1 MGPRFCPTS
10 APLCL
15 SALYCNRAQA
25 VLKRPK
31 TSDLICRT
39 CFLQRFEDEIHHTI
53 TSQHLFNPGER
64 VAIAASGGKDS
75 TVLAYILTKLNREQQ
90 YGLDLFLLSVDEGIS
105 GYRDD
110 SLRSVERN
118 QQEYGLALTIVSYK
132 QLYGWTMDEIVG
144 AIGQSNNC
152 TFCGVFRR
160 QALDRGAVYLN
171 ADKIATGHNADD
183 IAETVLMNILRGD
196 VSRLDRSTD
205 ILTGGGGMESPLP
218 RCKPFKYAYEKE
230 IVMYAYYRQLDYFT
244 TECVYAPFAYRGY
257 AREFL
262 KQCERAASASIVDIV
277 RSGEE
282 MEVREDV
289 KQSRRRRKAAS
300 LHAANPAE
308 AATADG
314 DCDVRLCQRCGY
326 ISSNPLCKACV
337 LLEGL
342 NKSRAKREVE
352 EERKADTECEERKEV
367 VADKSASSE
376 RKEWANEVDVMSG
389 ADRERVSAV
398 FGRVRNKNREQRE
411 RGRVEPVSSST
422 DDRKDGGTA
431 HDRPAHTAST
441 AMSIAE
447 KLQGTSW

>member
-1 MGPRFCPTS
+1 MPVCV
-10 APLCL
+10 
-15 SALYCNRAQA
+15 YCNGAQA

-31 TSDLICRT
+31 TSDLICRS

-75 TVLAYILTKLNREQQ
+75 TVLAYILTKLNREQR

-118 QQEYGLALTIVSYK
+118 KEEYGLPLAIVSYK
-132 QLYGWTMDEIVG
+132 QLYGWTMDEIVA
-144 AIGQSNNC
+144 AIGKSNNC

-171 ADKIATGHNADD
+171 AHKIATGHNADD

-196 VSRLDRSTD
+196 ISRLDRSTH
-205 ILTGGGGMESPLP
+205 ILTGGAGNESPLP

-244 TECVYAPFAYRGY
+244 TECIYAPYAYRGY

-262 KQCERAASASIVDIV
+262 KQCERVASASIVDIV

-289 KQSRRRRKAAS
+289 KESRRRRKAAT
-300 LHAANPAE
+300 LNAADSGN
-308 AATADG
+308 TADG
-314 DCDVRLCQRCGY
+314 DVRLCQRCGY

-342 NKSRAKREVE
+342 NKGRAKREVE
-352 EERKADTECEERKEV
+352 EERKAEAVDDEKKEGAV
-367 VADKSASSE
+367 VDNKLQSE
-376 RKEWANEVDVMSG
+376 RKEWANEVDVMTG

-398 FGRVRNKNREQRE
+398 FGRMKSGNRGQKE
-411 RGRVEPVSSST
+411 RATVETAAGDST
-422 DDRKDGGTA
+422 DDRGNSSTA
-431 HDRPAHTAST
+431 PDRPPYTAST
-441 AMSIAE
+441 PMSIAE

>member
-1 MGPRFCPTS
+1 MAACS
-10 APLCL
+10 AMPVCV
-15 SALYCNRAQA
+15 YCADAPA

-31 TSDLICRT
+31 TSDLICRS
-39 CFLQRFEDEIHHTI
+39 CFLARFEEEVHDTI
-53 TSQHLFNPGER
+53 TSQRLFRAGER

-75 TVLAYILTKLNREQQ
+75 TVLAYILTKLNRERQ

-118 QQEYGLALTIVSYK
+118 KEEYGLPLRIVSYK
-132 QLYGWTMDEIVG
+132 QLYGWTMDDIVA

-160 QALDRGAVYLN
+160 QALDRGAIYLN

-196 VSRLDRSTD
+196 VSRLDRSTH
-205 ILTGGGGMESPLP
+205 ILTGGGGGGEGSVESPLP

-244 TECVYAPFAYRGY
+244 TECIYAPFAYRGY

-289 KQSRRRRKAAS
+289 KAHRRRRKAAALS
-300 LHAANPAE
+300 GAGGAADAAE
-308 AATADG
+308 AASG
-314 DCDVRLCQRCGY
+314 DVRLCQRCGY

-342 NKSRAKREVE
+342 NKGRAKRAVE
-352 EERKADTECEERKEV
+352 EERKAEEEAGGDERKEG
-367 VADKSASSE
+367 ADGES
-376 RKEWANEVDVMSG
+376 KEWANEVDVRSG
-389 ADRERVSAV
+389 VDRERVSAV
-398 FGRVRNKNREQRE
+398 FGRMQGGSRVQKD
-411 RGRVEPVSSST
+411 RGKVEAASG
-422 DDRKDGGTA
+422 DGADGAGNGSTA
-431 HDRPAHTAST
+431 HDRPARTAST
-441 AMSIAE
+441 AMSIAQ
-447 KLQGTSW
+447 KMQGTSW

>member
-1 MGPRFCPTS
+1 MPVCIYCNS
-10 APLCL
+10 AP
-15 SALYCNRAQA
+15 A

-31 TSDLICRT
+31 TSDLICRA
-39 CFLQRFEDEIHHTI
+39 CFLQRFEDEVHHTI
-53 TSQHLFNPGER
+53 TSQHLFKPGER

-75 TVLAYILTKLNREQQ
+75 TVLAYLLTKLNRERQ

-110 SLRSVERN
+110 SLRTVERN
-118 QQEYGLALTIVSYK
+118 KQQYGLPLAIVSYK
-132 QLYGWTMDEIVG
+132 QLYGWTMDDIVD
-144 AIGQSNNC
+144 AIGRSNNC

-160 QALDRGAVYLN
+160 QALDRGAVYLH

-183 IAETVLMNILRGD
+183 IAETVLMNVLRGD
-196 VSRLDRSTD
+196 VSRLDRSTH
-205 ILTGGGGMESPLP
+205 ILTGGGAGGGGGTDSPLP
-218 RCKPFKYAYEKE
+218 RCKPFKYSYEKE
-230 IVMYAYYRQLDYFT
+230 IVMYAYYQQLEYFT

-262 KQCERAASASIVDIV
+262 KQCERVASASIVDIV

-282 MEVREDV
+282 LEVREDV
-289 KQSRRRRKAAS
+289 KATRRRRKAAAIN
-300 LHAANPAE
+300 AANT
-308 AATADG
+308 AADSANAAVADG
-314 DCDVRLCQRCGY
+314 DVRLCQRCGY

-342 NKSRAKREVE
+342 NKGRAKRAVE
-352 EERKADTECEERKEV
+352 QEERKAEAEQGDDNKEGV
-367 VADKSASSE
+367 VADEGQTE

-398 FGRVRNKNREQRE
+398 FGRMTNGSRVQRE
-411 RGRVEPVSSST
+411 LGRVEGPGGDT
-422 DDRKDGGTA
+422 KDGGNGSTA

>member
-1 MGPRFCPTS
+1 MPVCV
-10 APLCL
+10 
-15 SALYCNRAQA
+15 YCNGAQA

-31 TSDLICRT
+31 TSDLICRS

-75 TVLAYILTKLNREQQ
+75 TVLAYILTTLNRRHH

-118 QQEYGLALTIVSYK
+118 KEEYGLPLAIVSYK
-132 QLYGWTMDEIVG
+132 QLYGWTMDDIVG
-144 AIGQSNNC
+144 AIGKSNNC

-160 QALDRGAVYLN
+160 QALDRGAIYLR

-183 IAETVLMNILRGD
+183 IAETVLMNVLRGD
-196 VSRLDRSTD
+196 VSRLDRSTH
-205 ILTGGGGMESPLP
+205 ILTGGAGNESPLP

-244 TECVYAPFAYRGY
+244 TECIYAPYAYRGY

-282 MEVREDV
+282 MEVRQDV
-289 KQSRRRRKAAS
+289 KDSRRRRKAAA
-300 LHAANPAE
+300 LNHNNTATTDT
-308 AATADG
+308 TADDG
-314 DCDVRLCQRCGY
+314 DVRLCQRCGY

-342 NKSRAKREVE
+342 NKGRAKREVE
-352 EERKADTECEERKEV
+352 EEERKAGEAEGEERKEGAV
-367 VADKSASSE
+367 DKQAASSE
-376 RKEWANEVDVMSG
+376 RKEWANEVDVMSR
-389 ADRERVSAV
+389 ADRERVSEV
-398 FGRVRNKNREQRE
+398 FGRMKGGNRAQRE
-411 RGRVEPVSSST
+411 RGTVEAAGGST
-422 DDRKDGGTA
+422 DDRGNGSTA
-431 HDRPAHTAST
+431 HDRPAYTAST
-441 AMSIAE
+441 PMAIAE